1 MTDPVRALDDAYR
14 HDWAFVLAATVR
26 VTADLDLAEEAV
38 QDAFVSALTSWRDNG
53 VPDNP
58 AAWLTTAARRRAI
71 DVIRRDV
78 NLRNKLPLILE
89 REATEPDPMDDD
101 DEGVVPD
108 DRLRLVFTCCHPA
121 LSNEAQVALTLR
133 LVCGLTTPQIARAF
147 LVSEPTMAAR
157 ITRGKKKIR
166 VARIPFRVPSADDLA
181 NRLDSVLTVIHLFFT
196 AGHTA
201 TSGDFLVD
209 RALVERSVDLA
220 RLLHQLLPDEPEVQG
235 LLALLLLSDA
245 RSPARLDSAGKLVL
259 LEDQDR
265 ALWVREQ
272 IEGGSE
278 LVTAALSRRPPGRFA
293 LQAAIAAVHDEAP
306 TFGDTDWF
314 EILGLYNTLFIVWPS
329 PVVALNRS
337 VALGMLFGWEEA
349 LTAVDAIVAE
359 GTLDDYPYLSATRAD
374 VLRRLGRSEEAATE
388 YRRALALVDNAT
400 ERAFLE
406 SRLAN
411 LSIG

>member
-58 AAWLTTAARRRAI
+58 AAWLTTTARRRAI

-89 REATEPDPMDDD
+89 REGTEPDLMNSD
-101 DEGVVPD
+101 DEGAVPD

-121 LSNEAQVALTLR
+121 LSNDAQIALTLR
-133 LVCGLTTPQIARAF
+133 LVCGLTTTQIARAF
-147 LVSEPTMAAR
+147 LISEPTMAAR

-166 VARIPFRVPSADDLA
+166 VARIPFRVPSEDDLA
-181 NRLDSVLTVIHLFFT
+181 NRLDAVLTVIHLFFT

-201 TSGDFLVD
+201 TSGDLLVD
-209 RALVERSVDLA
+209 RALVERSIDLA
-220 RLLHQLLPDEPEVQG
+220 RLLHQLLPTEPEVQG

-245 RSPARLDSAGKLVL
+245 RRPARLDAAGKLVL

-265 ALWVREQ
+265 SLWVRE
-272 IEGGSE
+272 EVEEGSE
-278 LVTAALSRRPPGRFA
+278 LVTAALSRRPGRFA

-306 TFGDTDWF
+306 TFDDTDWF
-314 EILGLYNTLFIVWPS
+314 EILGLYNTLYIVWPS

-337 VALGMLFGWEEA
+337 VALGMIFGWEEA
-349 LTAVDAIVAE
+349 LTAVDAVVAE
-359 GTLDDYPYLSATRAD
+359 GLLDDYPYLSATRAD
-374 VLRRLGRSEEAATE
+374 VLRRLNRGEEAATE
-388 YRRALALVDNAT
+388 YRRALTLVDNAT

-406 SRLAN
+406 ARLA
-411 LSIG
+411 SVDSV